1 MISIYHQKINDV
13 WYAAAIE
20 NDEVFSTAF
29 SLDEEGALRHLLK
42 NLPYNVPF
50 QVTEKPSQLLAE
62 LLKTLKAIFD
72 GKDVSSFSFKA
83 SMDHLS
89 TYTRRVLNCTSLIPV
104 GYITTYGAIAKVTG
118 GSPRSVGR
126 AEASNP
132 FPLLIPCHRVVRS
145 NFSIGGYGLGEKV
158 KLEILQREERGYE
171 GTTKL
176 EIKDRTLSLFP
187 IKYLRKNRGKQS
199 HRF

>member
-1 MISIYHQKINDV
+1 MIFIYHQKINNV
-13 WYAAAIE
+13 WYAAAVE
-20 NDEVFSTAF
+20 NDEIFATAF
-29 SLDEEGALRHLLK
+29 SLDEEEVLRHLLRS
-42 NLPYNVPF
+42 LPYDVPF
-50 QVTEKPSQLLAE
+50 QVTEKPSHLSTE

-72 GKDVSSFSFKA
+72 GNDVSLSSFKT
-83 SMDHLS
+83 SMDHLPS
-89 TYTRRVLNCTSLIPV
+89 YTRRVLKCTSLIPV

-158 KLEILQREERGYE
+158 KLELLQREERDYKE
-171 GTTKL
+171 TTSLKRND
-176 EIKDRTLSLFP
+176 KTLLLFP
-187 IKYLRKNRGKQS
+187 VKHLRKNRGKN
-199 HRF
+199 